1 MCSFKSGG
9 VLMKYNFNNESLS
22 KKITLLERLN
32 SELKYSKKLKQKA
45 VDQIKQSTALIK
57 RLKKKIKEEQNLINY
72 DLIQE
77 KLELKNGRKLG

>member
-1 MCSFKSGG
+1 
-9 VLMKYNFNNESLS
+9 MKYNFNNESLS

-32 SELKYSKKLKQKA
+32 SELKYSKELKQKA
-45 VDQIKQSTALIK
+45 VDQIKRSTALIK
-57 RLKKKIKEEQNLINY
+57 RLKKKIKEEQNLIKY

>member
-1 MCSFKSGG
+1 
-9 VLMKYNFNNESLS
+9 MKYNFNNESLS
-22 KKITLLERLN
+22 TKITLLQRLN

-45 VDQIKQSTALIK
+45 VDQIKRSTALIK
-57 RLKKKIKEEQNLINY
+57 RLKKKIKEEQNLIKY

>member
-1 MCSFKSGG
+1 M
-9 VLMKYNFNNESLS
+9 VKYKFNNDSLS
-22 KKITLLERLN
+22 TKITLLERLN

-45 VDQIKQSTALIK
+45 VDQIKRSTASIK

-77 KLELKNGRKLG
+77 KLELKNGRKPG

>member
-1 MCSFKSGG
+1 
-9 VLMKYNFNNESLS
+9 MKYNFNNESLS
-22 KKITLLERLN
+22 TKITLLERLN

-57 RLKKKIKEEQNLINY
+57 RLKKKIKEEQNLIKY

-77 KLELKNGRKLG
+77 ELELKNDRKPG

>member
-1 MCSFKSGG
+1 MQYK
-9 VLMKYNFNNESLS
+9 FNNESLS
-22 KKITLLERLN
+22 TKITLLERLN

-45 VDQIKQSTALIK
+45 VDQIKRSTASIK

-77 KLELKNGRKLG
+77 KLELKNGRKMG

>member
-1 MCSFKSGG
+1 MR
-9 VLMKYNFNNESLS
+9 YNFNNESLS

-32 SELKYSKKLKQKA
+32 SELKYSKELKQKA
-45 VDQIKQSTALIK
+45 VDQIKRSTALIK
-57 RLKKKIKEEQNLINY
+57 RLKKKIKEEQNLIKY

>member
-1 MCSFKSGG
+1 
-9 VLMKYNFNNESLS
+9 MKYNFNNESLS
-22 KKITLLERLN
+22 TKITLLQRLN

-45 VDQIKQSTALIK
+45 VDQIKRSTALIK

>member
-1 MCSFKSGG
+1 
-9 VLMKYNFNNESLS
+9 MKYNFNNESLS
-22 KKITLLERLN
+22 TKITLLNRLN

-45 VDQIKQSTALIK
+45 VDQIKRSTASIK

>member
-1 MCSFKSGG
+1 
-9 VLMKYNFNNESLS
+9 MKYNFNNESLS
-22 KKITLLERLN
+22 TKITLLERLN

-45 VDQIKQSTALIK
+45 VDQIKRSTASIK

-77 KLELKNGRKLG
+77 KLELKNGRKPG

>member
-1 MCSFKSGG
+1 
-9 VLMKYNFNNESLS
+9 MKYNFNNESLS
-22 KKITLLERLN
+22 TKITLLNRLN

-57 RLKKKIKEEQNLINY
+57 RLKKKIKEEQNLIKY

-77 KLELKNGRKLG
+77 KLELKKGRKPR

>member
-1 MCSFKSGG
+1 
-9 VLMKYNFNNESLS
+9 MKYNFNNESLS

-32 SELKYSKKLKQKA
+32 SELNYSKKLKQKA

-57 RLKKKIKEEQNLINY
+57 RLKKKIKEEQNLIKY

-77 KLELKNGRKLG
+77 KLELKNGGKLG

>member
-1 MCSFKSGG
+1 
-9 VLMKYNFNNESLS
+9 MKYNFNNESLS
-22 KKITLLERLN
+22 TKITLLERLN

-45 VDQIKQSTALIK
+45 VDQIKRSTASIK

-77 KLELKNGRKLG
+77 KLELKNSRKPG

>member
-1 MCSFKSGG
+1 
-9 VLMKYNFNNESLS
+9 MKYNFNNESLS

-32 SELKYSKKLKQKA
+32 SELKYSKELKHKA
-45 VDQIKQSTALIK
+45 VDQIKRSTALIK
-57 RLKKKIKEEQNLINY
+57 RLKKKIKEEQNLIKY

>member
-1 MCSFKSGG
+1 
-9 VLMKYNFNNESLS
+9 MKYNFNNESLS
-22 KKITLLERLN
+22 TKITLLERLN

-77 KLELKNGRKLG
+77 KLELKNGRKPG